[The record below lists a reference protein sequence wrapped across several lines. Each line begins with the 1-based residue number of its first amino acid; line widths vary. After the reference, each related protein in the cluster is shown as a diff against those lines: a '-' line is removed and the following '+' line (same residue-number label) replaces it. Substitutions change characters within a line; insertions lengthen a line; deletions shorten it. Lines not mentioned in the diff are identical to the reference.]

1 MDLLTSARQIPG
13 FESCHLHDAG
23 YDVLTCVA
31 LFDTDDG
38 AHEAMRVSR
47 EWFRDEWSSFRPVP
61 PDVVAVGGRGVT
73 TRNRRRVP
81 ARRRAP
87 RHIVFATRPA
97 PALLTGAQS
106 RT

>member
-23 YDVLTCVA
+23 NDVLTCVA

-47 EWFRDEWSSFRPVP
+47 EWFRAEWSSFRPVP
-61 PDVVAVGGRGVT
+61 PDVVAGEVLALAP
-73 TRNRRRVP
+73 NDRRRLP
-81 ARRRAP
+81 RPRPGAGSRGRAASPAARRPP
-87 RHIVFATRPA
+87 R
-97 PALLTGAQS
+97 
-106 RT
+106 